1 MQRGGLAYE
10 KPSRV
15 SQGLIVGFS
24 VAVIIMAGWLV
35 MMIMSSRDANTMAA
49 DPADIPPISTP
60 VSTPPRVLLAA
71 PEPIRLSSATRS
83 AAPSTASVPEP
94 APWPYTPYSRAAT
107 PPPAALP
114 LAAAPVGSPAPAPT
128 YSTSSVRDA
137 MPDGNDRVMPGDQP
151 APRLEAAVEAPEA
164 AAEVVPLPPPKP
176 RRVASIPVPRPR
188 PHDGDDAPPPQE
200 RSFFDQL
207 FNPQR

>member
-1 MQRGGLAYE
+1 MPRGGLAYE

-15 SQGLIVGFS
+15 SQGLIVSFS
-24 VAVIIMAGWLV
+24 VAVVIMAGWLV
-35 MMIMSSRDANTMAA
+35 MTIMSSRDANTMAA
-49 DPADIPPISTP
+49 DPADIPPVSTP
-60 VSTPPRVLLAA
+60 ASTPPRVLMAA
-71 PEPIRLSSATRS
+71 PEPIRLSSRS
-83 AAPSTASVPEP
+83 TAPSTASPPGP
-94 APWPYTPYSRAAT
+94 APWPYSSAAT

-114 LAAAPVGSPAPAPT
+114 LAAAPVGAPPPAPT

-137 MPDGNDRVMPGDQP
+137 MADANDRVTPGDQP
-151 APRLEAAVEAPEA
+151 APEAAIEAPEA
-164 AAEVVPLPPPKP
+164 AAEAVPLPPPKP

-188 PHDGDDAPPPQE
+188 PRVDGDDAPPQE